1 MDFTP
6 IDGYLLDG
14 KPSKREALEHVLK
27 NRIDDPRAAPFYR
40 AFEAIGTRAADE
52 SLIAIRAVAA
62 GKSPDDELI
71 RKLRDLI
78 RLARAGKRG
87 DPKVENARTAYQ
99 KTLAS

>member
-14 KPSKREALEHVLK
+14 QPSKREALDHVLK

-52 SLIAIRAVAA
+52 SLMAIRAIAA
-62 GKSPDDELI
+62 GKAPDDALI
-71 RKLRDLI
+71 RTLRDLI
-78 RLARAGKRG
+78 GLARAGKRG
-87 DPKVENARTAYQ
+87 DPEVENARAAYQ